1 MRRVAPAIAARIH
14 ALLASG
20 TPQTVIQETL
30 GVGRSTVLR
39 AKTGISRAKKGPGGR
54 VRKPGPPPAFSAQQL
69 RRPAAALA
77 RLRKRLGTKCEITAD
92 DISREV
98 AAQTGAVGC
107 QRTSRLRRRPAA
119 DVVGGD
125 LALGMSN
132 GGLLNVGSL
141 NVEKPPWKIACKVP
155 RLLLLCV

>member
-77 RLRKRLGTKCEITAD
+77 RLRKRLGDECEITAD

-98 AAQTGAVGC
+98 AARGGSGRSGWPREGFT
-107 QRTSRLRRRPAA
+107 RHDLR
-119 DVVGGD
+119 
-125 LALGMSN
+125 
-132 GGLLNVGSL
+132 GGLVAK
-141 NVEKPPWKIACKVP
+141 VEGPGARRVRFPWGATSP
-155 RLLLLCV
+155 SFAANS